1 MGIAPVPCLH
11 SPLENTGD
19 GGVRLWGDAASQRD
33 MGLLEMSRTQCR
45 GDKPGWYLPGS
56 GWVPSTQTCHGSTGS
71 MWVAEGQLSEEPS
84 WHLRSGRRKQQEHG
98 VGEEGE
104 EEDGAAAA
112 KGNLRA
118 DGIPGLGEG
127 GSWGDWAGTAAGLSG
142 GCSPL
147 GSRCPPPCLVPPP
160 QPCTPVAL
168 VVLPQPPQGKRN

>member
-1 MGIAPVPCLH
+1 MQPHREI
-11 SPLENTGD
+11 
-19 GGVRLWGDAASQRD
+19 W
-33 MGLLEMSRTQCR
+33 GLLEMSRTQCR